1 MLILLLPKILLT
13 LLSYATIADFV
24 KEGRRYSGRVKGGC
38 GNEYASDDDGVSNR
52 RDAEYID

>member
-1 MLILLLPKILLT
+1 MR
-13 LLSYATIADFV
+13 YAAIADFV

-38 GNEYASDDDGVSNR
+38 GNEYASDDDSVSYR